1 MLALTA
7 YYLTRPAVPP
17 IPPRNHLIARRPN
30 RRPVVP
36 DQVTGVQIAVVTPE
50 VGQPATEYTL
60 QIGPNGYGAQPIAS
74 LFDRTTFDAE
84 HLFGNLRL
92 RRLIGNYGVLWS
104 EEFRQSINA
113 SGIKL
118 GGATYFNV
126 TFEQNQDGSFVVGF
140 GQAVGSAPNET
151 ITVDPGDLADDT
163 HDLGM
168 IVKNV
173 KSFLRVAGFTD
184 LTTPAPNG
192 VYAGLTAIEAVAM
205 WTFRY

>member
-17 IPPRNHLIARRPN
+17 VPPRHHLIARRPN

-36 DQVTGVQIAVVTPE
+36 DQITGVQIVPGA
-50 VGQPATEYTL
+50 GPAPTAC
-60 QIGPNGYGAQPIAS
+60 QIVMGPNAEEVTIAS

-84 HLFGNLRL
+84 HLFGNIRL
-92 RRLIGNYGVLWS
+92 KRLIGNYSVLWS
-104 EEFRQSINA
+104 DEFRDAINGA
-113 SGIKL
+113 GVKTK
-118 GGATYFNV
+118 GATYYNV
-126 TFEQNQDGSFVVGF
+126 AFDQNQDNSYTIGF
-140 GQAVGSAPNET
+140 GSAVGGAANET

-163 HDLGM
+163 HDPWM
-168 IVKNV
+168 VVRNV
-173 KSFLRVAGFTD
+173 GAFLRLAGYTD